1 MFSGSRRRACAQ
13 LLQLRA
19 GGRHPAAGSPVH
31 HAQLLRLLQQ
41 CVRLR
46 DEAADTDGVCAKD
59 QQRKNRTY
67 YTECGGGGYRG
78 RATCLLLVA
87 VTRLDLQADEAG
99 MGRSDRAACGTR
111 SRVARQRHESNSAG
125 SDTRQRGPPGVVA

>member
-1 MFSGSRRRACAQ
+1 MFPGSRGRARAQ

-46 DEAADTDGVCAKD
+46 DEAADTDCVCAED
-59 QQRKNRTY
+59 QQGENRSY
-67 YTECGGGGYRG
+67 YTECGGGGHRG
-78 RATCLLLVA
+78 RATCFLLVA
-87 VTRLDLQADEAG
+87 IARLDLQADEAG
-99 MGRSDRAACGTR
+99 MGRGDGAA
-111 SRVARQRHESNSAG
+111 H
-125 SDTRQRGPPGVVA
+125 DTGRRLA